1 MVQDYIDFRHWNY
14 FLSFVVKDGKG
25 GRGLKPENL
34 EPEF

>member
-1 MVQDYIDFRHWNY
+1 MVQDYINFGIETISFPL
-14 FLSFVVKDGKG
+14 FLKDGKG